1 MELEE
6 AAAEVNKS
14 ENKQVFI
21 DYLQSF
27 MDEEE
32 NHIRKFLS
40 EKDFNLRSASL
51 CSEAYA
57 AAQLMKSQIE
67 HLNHHPVEE

>member
-6 AAAEVNKS
+6 AAAKVHKAR
-14 ENKQVFI
+14 NKQVFI
-21 DYLQSF
+21 DYLQAF

-32 NHIRKFLS
+32 THIRKFLNT
-40 EKDFNLRSASL
+40 EEFNLRSASL
-51 CSEAYA
+51 CAEAYA
-57 AAQLMKSQIE
+57 AAQLMKSQVE